1 MSKYLYSF
9 LTLILLLATSCGVKP
24 TQLSQ
29 VDKTSTKFQSVLD
42 SIYKSNPESIGIMV
56 HVEAPDKNISWSG
69 AAGVSDKNTKKVLQA
84 DQPVLIASNV
94 KTYVSVTILRLIEQ
108 GKLNLDQP
116 IEGLLTNATKKL
128 LEGVEYNLKEI
139 TIAHLMSHTSGIAD
153 YANENYLNRVDSIPK
168 HRWTRD
174 EQIKLAV
181 DLYEPLGKAG
191 DTFSYADFNYLL
203 LTEIIEQVTGQKFYT
218 AMRELI
224 GYKKHSLNS
233 TWFITLEEK
242 PTSVKPLAHQ
252 YYGKMGWD
260 SYDIDP
266 SFDLYGGGGIAATT
280 KDLARFSQLLFE
292 GEIFKKP
299 ETLNLIYTKIETK
312 DKEDPNY
319 RLGLSKGEVNGF
331 TSYGHG
337 GFWGTAVNYYPEL
350 NTSISVFVLERDK
363 GKLRRNVLE
372 GILDALNK
380 TP

>member
-1 MSKYLYSF
+1 MKKHLYFF
-9 LTLILLLATSCGVKP
+9 LTITLLLINSCGVKP
-24 TQLSQ
+24 TKISQ
-29 VDKTSTKFQSVLD
+29 EDKTSNTFQSVLD

-56 HVEAPDKNISWSG
+56 HVEAPNKNLSWSG
-69 AAGVSDKNTKKVLQA
+69 AVGVSDKNTKTLLQA

-108 GKLNLDQP
+108 DKLNLNQP
-116 IEGLLTNATKKL
+116 IEGLLTNATKNL
-128 LEGVEYNLKEI
+128 LESDGYNLKEI
-139 TIAHLMSHTSGIAD
+139 TIAHLMSHTSGISD
-153 YANENYLNRVDSIPK
+153 YANENFLKRIDSIPK
-168 HRWTRD
+168 HRWTRN

-191 DTFSYADFNYLL
+191 DTFSYADLNYLL
-203 LTEIIEQVTGQKFYT
+203 LTEIMEQVTHKEFYKSI
-218 AMRELI
+218 RELI
-224 GYKKHSLNS
+224 DYKKHNLNS

-242 PTSVKPLAHQ
+242 PTSVKTLAHQ

-260 SYDIDP
+260 SYNMDP
-266 SFDLYGGGGIAATT
+266 SFDLYGGGGIATTT

-292 GEIFKKP
+292 GKIIENP

-312 DKEDPNY
+312 DKKDPNY

-350 NTSISVFVLERDK
+350 NASISVFVLERDK

-372 GILDALNK
+372 KILQALNK